1 VKESEAMAMPAIAK
15 ASELWLAKAEEAT
28 RVLVKE
34 IRPAQKKWMTALEQ
48 LGALEDKMN
57 AQMQVDAA
65 NGFSSARTFMIIMGL
80 LAVAISVPLHW
91 SSPAAC

>member
-1 VKESEAMAMPAIAK
+1 
-15 ASELWLAKAEEAT
+15 
-28 RVLVKE
+28 VLVKE

-65 NGFSSARTFMIIMGL
+65 
-80 LAVAISVPLHW
+80 VA
-91 SSPAAC
+91 SPAPVPS